1 MRELKHLLSRHKAER
16 IQNDREQ
23 EVFVFAML
31 LVYLLLGYI
40 MLNVFPDHFIRIDI
54 LEDLVSLAMIITG
67 GFLAYS
73 ADKLANSI
81 KTK

>member
-1 MRELKHLLSRHKAER
+1 MKELKHLLSRHKAER

-31 LVYLLLGYI
+31 LVYLLMGYT
-40 MLNVFPDHFIRIDI
+40 MLNVFPDIFLKVNL
-54 LEDLVSLAMIITG
+54 LEDIISLVMIVIG
-67 GFLAYS
+67 VLLAYS
-73 ADKLANSI
+73 AERLTNTI